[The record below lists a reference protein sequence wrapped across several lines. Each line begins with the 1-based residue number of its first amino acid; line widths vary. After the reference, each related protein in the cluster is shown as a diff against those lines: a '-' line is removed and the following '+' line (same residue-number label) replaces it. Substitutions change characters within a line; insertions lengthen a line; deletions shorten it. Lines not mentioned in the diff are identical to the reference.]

1 HGSVFFDR
9 LLFAIPIKSFS
20 QIISNIFLPSIQ
32 TLSNIH
38 VTMKNNNNN
47 PNSLS
52 TFFNARLQLSNLF
65 SIIIFFGFGLC
76 FGIIL
81 TFHLKN
87 VSFNLQFTQL
97 SISTDTNT
105 DTDTDTNVV
114 VSLSPPP
121 PSRIKIG
128 LEKYIHPTNVMHEMS
143 DDELIWRASMVPKVS
158 EYPYHRTPKVAF
170 MFLTRGSVLLSPL
183 WDMFFKGHDGLFS
196 IYVHTSGL
204 SSNWT
209 EPKKE
214 SVFYGRRIPSKN
226 VEWGKVS
233 MVEAERRLLAN
244 ALLDFSNQ
252 RFVLLSE
259 SCIPLFNFSTIY
271 AYLINS
277 KHSYIESYDLAG
289 PVGRGR
295 YSWKM
300 HPKVKIHEWRKGS
313 QWFEMNRD
321 LAIEVISDKTYFP
334 VFQDYCNGSCYAD
347 EHYLPTFVTLKF
359 GELTSNRTL
368 TFVDWAK
375 GGPHPSR
382 YTRYDV
388 TREFLE
394 KLRSK
399 RSCEYNGRSNET
411 CHLFAR
417 KFTPHALD

>member
-1 HGSVFFDR
+1 M
-9 LLFAIPIKSFS
+9 K
-20 QIISNIFLPSIQ
+20 
-32 TLSNIH
+32 
-38 VTMKNNNNN
+38 KNNNQIQ
-47 PNSLS
+47 NSLP
-52 TFFNARLQLSNLF
+52 RLQLANLF
-65 SIIIFFGFGLC
+65 SVIIFFGFGLC

-97 SISTDTNT
+97 SISTD
-105 DTDTDTNVV
+105 DIAA
-114 VSLSPPP
+114 LPPP
-121 PSRIKIG
+121 PQMKIG
-128 LEKYIHPTNVMHEMS
+128 LEKYIRPTEVMHDLTDE
-143 DDELIWRASMVPKVS
+143 ELIWRASMVPKVTR
-158 EYPYHRTPKVAF
+158 YPYDRTPKVAF

-183 WDMFFKGHDGLFS
+183 WDRFFKGHDGLFS
-196 IYVHTSGL
+196 IYVHSSGL

-209 EPKKE
+209 EPE
-214 SVFYGRRIPSKN
+214 DSVFHARRIPSKN

-271 AYLINS
+271 SYLINS
-277 KHSYIESYDLAG
+277 NYSYVESYDLAG

-295 YSWKM
+295 YNWKM
-300 HPKVKIHEWRKGS
+300 HPTVKINEWRKGS

-347 EHYLPTFVTLKF
+347 EHYLPTFVTLRF
-359 GELTSNRTL
+359 GKMNSNRTL
-368 TFVDWAK
+368 AYVNWSK

-388 TREFLE
+388 TRDFLE
-394 KLRSK
+394 KLRGE
-399 RSCEYNGRSNET
+399 RSCEYNGRSNQT

-417 KFTPHALD
+417 KFTPHALDRLLRLAPKIMQFNQ